1 MMKVVKNILSLKM
14 VFVEGS
20 PERTWV
26 LDTDALRLTTTSR
39 SQWKP
44 GKVKV
49 KVKEWK
55 PGKVIKNLNQ

>member
-26 LDTDALRLTTTSR
+26 LDTDALPLTTTSR

-44 GKVKV
+44 GKV
-49 KVKEWK
+49 
-55 PGKVIKNLNQ
+55 IKNLNQQFRSGNYLYCK